1 MLVYGDVRGN
11 ISNSSGVHGF
21 GADQKLTTDEAD
33 RNVTDQIEKVKDPDW
48 QIYTTFPLVTYKK
61 PLKKAHLLRGFLHE
75 TCWFPIVN
83 CEFRG

>member
-33 RNVTDQIEKVKDPDW
+33 RNVTDQIEKVKDPD
-48 QIYTTFPLVTYKK
+48 
-61 PLKKAHLLRGFLHE
+61 
-75 TCWFPIVN
+75 
-83 CEFRG
+83 